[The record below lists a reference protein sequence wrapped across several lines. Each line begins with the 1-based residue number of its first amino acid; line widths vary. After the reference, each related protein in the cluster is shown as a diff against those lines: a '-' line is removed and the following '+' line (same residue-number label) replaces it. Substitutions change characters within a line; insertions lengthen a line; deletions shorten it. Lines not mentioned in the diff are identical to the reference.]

1 MNNNTFFKPTPLYKE
16 FVILDLVEK
25 EEKITQ
31 RMMSDYLSVSVS
43 MINNYLDNYEK
54 SGYIKRIYVNSKN
67 VKYNIS
73 KSGIERKKVLNIQYL
88 KASSLIYN
96 GAKNNLTTFLQEIIK
111 KGFSKIILYGA
122 GEVAEIL
129 LQTIRND
136 NSIPLDVVAVV
147 DDNIEKMNRYLVNT
161 EIISSNKLSEYK
173 HDCILV
179 SSYKHNN
186 EIYKKLIAL
195 NYNKSNIIQFFK

>member
-25 EEKITQ
+25 EEKISQ

>member
-1 MNNNTFFKPTPLYKE
+1 
-16 FVILDLVEK
+16 
-25 EEKITQ
+25 
-31 RMMSDYLSVSVS
+31 MMSDYLSVSVS